1 MSMFEQ
7 AGRLKYRFKTPQ
19 GNFTAED
26 LWDISLTSKTGKA
39 NLNSIA
45 MDLYNQTKDA
55 SDVVSFVDDALEV
68 DETSKNKLDIV
79 KHVIQVRKAENAAV
93 LKAKSNSE
101 RKLFLKNLLAQ
112 RETDDM
118 QKLSADEINKMI
130 SELDA

>member
-1 MSMFEQ
+1 
-7 AGRLKYRFKTPQ
+7 
-19 GNFTAED
+19 
-26 LWDISLTSKTGKA
+26 
-39 NLNSIA
+39 